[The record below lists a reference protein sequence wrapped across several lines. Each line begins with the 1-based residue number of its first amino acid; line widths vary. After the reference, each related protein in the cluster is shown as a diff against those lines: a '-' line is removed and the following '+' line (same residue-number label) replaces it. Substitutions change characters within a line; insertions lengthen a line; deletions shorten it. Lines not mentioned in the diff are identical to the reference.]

1 MEYGLTKVKICGIT
15 NRADAL
21 AAAEFGADALGFV
34 FYRKSPRYIEPERA
48 REIIAQL
55 GPFVIPVGVFVNEER
70 KKIKEI
76 IDISGIEA
84 VQLHG
89 EESPFYCASFRGV
102 KVIKAFRVSDEF
114 DPEKLNDYTVDAF
127 LLDAYSK
134 AAYGGTGET
143 FSWEMARRAKAFGRI
158 ILAGGL
164 TPENVAQAIREV
176 QPYAVDVS
184 SGVEQS
190 PGVKDREK
198 MREFFEQANRDSNVT
213 VRRQGQPP
221 APNRAV

>member
-1 MEYGLTKVKICGIT
+1 MTKVKICGIT
-15 NRADAL
+15 NREEGL
-21 AAAEFGADALGFV
+21 AAEEFGADALGFV
-34 FYRKSPRYIEPERA
+34 FYRKSPRYIKPEQA
-48 REIIAQL
+48 RKIIGQL

-70 KKIKEI
+70 KNIKEI
-76 IDISGIEA
+76 IAATGIEA

-89 EESPFYCASFRGV
+89 EESPAYCASFRNV

-114 DPEKLNDYTVDAF
+114 DLERLNHYTVDAF

-143 FSWEMARRAKAFGRI
+143 FSWEIARRAKAYGRI

-164 TPENVAQAIREV
+164 TPENVAGAIREV
-176 QPYAVDVS
+176 EPYAVDVS

-198 MREFFEQANRDSNVT
+198 VRTFIAQASRDMNVT
-213 VRRQGQPP
+213 VRGQVQPP
-221 APNRAV
+221 SPKRTG

>member
-1 MEYGLTKVKICGIT
+1 MTKVKICGIT

-21 AAAEFGADALGFV
+21 TAAELGADALGFV
-34 FYRKSPRYIEPERA
+34 FYPKSPRYIEPERA
-48 REIIAQL
+48 REIISRL

-76 IDISGIEA
+76 IAVSGIEA

-89 EESPFYCASFRGV
+89 EESPFYCASFRNV

-114 DPEKLNDYTVDAF
+114 DPKRLSHYAVDAC

-143 FSWEMARRAKAFGRI
+143 FSWEMARRAKAYGRI

-164 TPENVAQAIREV
+164 TPENVARAIREV
-176 QPYAVDVS
+176 GPYAVDVS
-184 SGVEQS
+184 SGVECS

-198 MREFFEQANRDSNVT
+198 MRAFLAQANRDMNVT
-213 VRRQGQPP
+213 VRGQVQPP
-221 APNRAV
+221 SPNPAV

>member
-1 MEYGLTKVKICGIT
+1 MTKVKICGIT

-21 AAAEFGADALGFV
+21 SAAEFGADALGFV
-34 FYRKSPRYIEPERA
+34 FYRKSPRYIHPEQA
-48 REIIAQL
+48 REIISQL
-55 GPFVIPVGVFVNEER
+55 GPFTTPVGVFVNDER
-70 KKIKEI
+70 EKIEEI
-76 IDISGIEA
+76 IEVSGIET

-89 EESPFYCASFRGV
+89 EESPAYCASFRGV

-114 DPEKLNDYTVDAF
+114 DPERLNDYTVDAC

-143 FSWEMARRAKAFGRI
+143 FSWETARRAKAYGRI

-176 QPYAVDVS
+176 APYAVDVS
-184 SGVEQS
+184 SGVEHS

-198 MREFFEQANRDSNVT
+198 MRALLARANREINVT
-213 VRRQGQPP
+213 VRG
-221 APNRAV
+221 